1 MSMARLL
8 SQIVAVTAVNLRSI
22 PERLGNS
29 LVVVIGVAG
38 VVAVLTS
45 VLAMS
50 SGFRQTLD
58 RDARANRA
66 LVLTRNAESESGS
79 SLSRADVDA
88 IEEAPGIRR
97 DPGNKPIVS
106 AEVILVAPV
115 TRKSDGTDVQVTL
128 RGVGEGIDLLRPEL
142 KLVSGRMFRSGV
154 HELIVGRSAQM
165 QFSGLELGDQVR
177 LQDGDWTVVGVFEIA
192 GSARESEL
200 LADAGTVLSAYKMSA
215 FNSVHVLLDSPASV
229 SVLAA
234 GLKDLPTLSV
244 DVRSEPEYLAST
256 SESINSMLR
265 LVAYSIGTIMGVGA
279 FFGALN
285 TMYSATAARGAEI
298 ATLRAIGFD
307 AGVILTSVLIEAL
320 LLALAGAVVGAL
332 VAYVGFN
339 GRTIST
345 LGGAIWDS
353 QLVYSLQITPPLVM
367 TGMALACAIGLLGGL
382 FPAVRAA
389 RLPVAEALRSH

>member
-1 MSMARLL
+1 MA

-22 PERLGNS
+22 PQRLGNS

-38 VVAVLTS
+38 VVAVMTS

-58 RDARANRA
+58 RDARADRA
-66 LVLTRNAESESGS
+66 LVLTRNAESEAGS
-79 SLSRADVDA
+79 SFSRMAVDA
-88 IEEAPGIRR
+88 IREGPGIRA
-97 DPGNKPIVS
+97 DASNKPIVS

-115 TRKSDGTDVQVTL
+115 ARKSDGADVQVTL
-128 RGVGEGIDLLRPEL
+128 RGVGESIGLLRPEL
-142 KLVSGRMFRSGV
+142 KLIAGRMFRPGV

-200 LADAGTVLSAYKMSA
+200 LADAETVLSAYKMNA
-215 FNSVHVLLDSPASV
+215 FHSVHVLLDSPASV
-229 SVLAA
+229 GVLAE
-234 GLKDLPTLSV
+234 GLRAVPTLSV
-244 DVRSEPEYLAST
+244 DVRSEPEYLAGT
-256 SESINSMLR
+256 SESINNMLR
-265 LVAYSIGTIMGVGA
+265 LVAYSIGTIMAIGA
-279 FFGALN
+279 FFGSLN
-285 TMYSATAARGAEI
+285 TMYSATAARSTEI

-307 AGVILTSVLIEAL
+307 SGVILTSVLIEGL
-320 LLALAGAVVGAL
+320 LLALVGAL
-332 VAYVGFN
+332 VGVVAAYVGFN

-353 QLVYSLQITPPLVM
+353 QLVYSLRITPPLVAAAV
-367 TGMALACAIGLLGGL
+367 ALACAIGLLGGL
-382 FPAVRAA
+382 FPAIRAA
-389 RLPVAEALRSH
+389 RLPVAEALRSR